1 MSWDYVEHFAT
12 KAEYNGQKRIGIY
25 LLSTR
30 NNETHRDDNNNNN
43 SLMSISWSLDE
54 L

>member
-12 KAEYNGQKRIGIY
+12 KAEYNGPEENRYI
-25 LLSTR
+25 LSTR
-30 NNETHRDDNNNNN
+30 NNETHRDDNNNN